1 MINSTTLSAYLL
13 YSEDTK
19 IRRYVPD
26 KFGKMGDH
34 IPLKALGNV
43 LRNRSDVEIVRIEC
57 AEAIGKI
64 GSGIDFLIGYYDDPV
79 DEVRRTVLWSLGQ
92 LGEIECLDEIEKYF
106 EDEYWMCQKWIPKSL
121 GRIDH
126 PPSNEILQRFSTRVR
141 DDRILT
147 EIFRCLVAWSYSY
160 PLKYWR
166 EYTEEVMRRDDM
178 DFVLKQAVL
187 RFIAHILPIQPW
199 PEAVTFA
206 KEVFK
211 HRSAVEQKEAIPVL
225 AFEPNILLDLYNR
238 STNREVRTVLAYHMG
253 KANIIPETEDSGELI
268 SVVKGLFDSDDPP
281 LDVVRELLQDIP
293 QGNEKK
299 ILLLKLELM
308 KGISLAKVFE
318 YYSLPLYRSTVLRS
332 LPMSKHDYYEF
343 LRTESLTG
351 TKKIR
356 QICVEVLREMV
367 EQGRKEYCPL
377 IREIAQRDKVWHIR
391 RDART
396 ILKRN
401 CDLG

>member
-1 MINSTTLSAYLL
+1 MINATTLSAYLL
-13 YSEDTK
+13 YSENTE

-34 IPLKALGNV
+34 TSLKALGNI
-43 LRNRSDVEIVRIEC
+43 LRNRNEVEIVRIEC

-64 GSGIDFLIGYYDDPV
+64 GSGIDFLIGYCDDPV

-92 LGEIECLDEIEKYF
+92 LGEVECLDEIKKYF

-126 PPSNEILQRFSTRVR
+126 PLSNELLQRFSTKVR

-147 EIFRCLVAWSYSY
+147 EVFRCLVAWTYSY
-160 PLKYWR
+160 PLKYWK
-166 EYTEEVMRRDDM
+166 EYTKKVIRRDDI
-178 DFVLKQAVL
+178 DFVLKQATL
-187 RFIAHILPIQPW
+187 RFIAHILPMQPW

-206 KEVFK
+206 KEVFE

-225 AFEPNILLDLYNR
+225 AFEPNILLDLYDR
-238 STNREVRTVLAYHMG
+238 STDSDVRTVLAYHMG
-253 KANIIPETEDSGELI
+253 KATIIPETEDPTELI

-281 LDVVRELLQDIP
+281 LDVIRELLQNIP

-308 KGISLAKVFE
+308 RGISLAKIFE
-318 YYSLPLYRSTVLRS
+318 YYSLPLYRSTVLRY
-332 LPMSKHDYYEF
+332 LPKIEYDYYEF
-343 LRTESLTG
+343 LRNESLTG

-356 QICVEVLREMV
+356 QICVEVLGKIV
-367 EQGRKEYCPL
+367 KQGKKKYCPL